1 MIDVYCVELLSTERY
16 GIVGGHMLHSD
27 AKNFS
32 WNYLISTDYEKNVLN
47 LLTVQKE
54 IKKMFE
60 KVFLKLCFRF
70 LFCLR
75 FLQVYFHLPN
85 LTGPEFC

>member
-47 LLTVQKE
+47 LLTFQKE
-54 IKKMFE
+54 IKKILE
-60 KVFLKLCFRF
+60 I
-70 LFCLR
+70 
-75 FLQVYFHLPN
+75 
-85 LTGPEFC
+85 G